1 VTKRIREFRPL
12 APTANFSA
20 RQSLALAAGVVSG
33 LAGLLALPAAAE
45 SNPYYIGVSESISHD
60 NNLLRLA
67 DGQPANTGYTRADT
81 TMSTALQAGIDQS
94 FGRQRASANLSLRD
108 VRYSANS
115 QFNNQGYTG
124 SLGLDWSTAERV
136 SGSLSANANR
146 SLSSFNNYQVGFLA
160 DKNYEDT
167 QGLNAQ
173 VNVGLVTQY
182 SLEFSAGQR
191 AVSNTLD
198 NPIVQAR
205 NFKQDTGGLALRWR
219 PSGISSFS
227 LGFHDTRGRYPKY
240 SFIGG
245 EYQADRFK
253 QTTVDVSASLV
264 PSGAS
269 TVDFRIGQSQTRY
282 DLNSA
287 RNFSGLTGTLGW
299 NWQASGR
306 FKLGTR
312 LSRDTGQDSY
322 ATTVF
327 GNVPGSSDYSR
338 LVNTLRVDGSYDY
351 SAKIAFTASWQL
363 AQRTIVQTIVNPLL
377 PLNASGKDSTNSYT
391 VGVRWA
397 PLRTVSLGCDATQE
411 QRSASGELTTSL
423 HSTGLSCFGQLQFQ
437 P

>member
-1 VTKRIREFRPL
+1 MT
-12 APTANFSA
+12 
-20 RQSLALAAGVVSG
+20 G
-33 LAGLLALPAAAE
+33 LAGLVALPAAAE
-45 SNPYYIGVSESISHD
+45 SHPYYIGVSESISHD
-60 NNLLRLA
+60 TNLLRLA
-67 DGQPANTGYTRADT
+67 DGQEANTGYTRADT
-81 TMSTALQAGIDQS
+81 TMSTAFQAGIDQP
-94 FGRQRASANLSLRD
+94 FGRQRVNANLSLRD
-108 VRYSANS
+108 VRYRANS

-124 SLGLDWSTAERV
+124 SLGVDWSTAERI

-146 SLSSFNNYQVGFLA
+146 SLSSFNNYQVGLLA

-182 SLEFSAGQR
+182 SLEFTAGHR

-198 NPIVQAR
+198 NVFLQSR
-205 NFKQDTGGLALRWR
+205 NFQQDTGGFALRWR

-227 LGFHDTRGRYPKY
+227 LGVHDTRGRYPK
-240 SFIGG
+240 FRFANG
-245 EYQADRFK
+245 EYQADRYK
-253 QTTVDVSASLV
+253 QTTVDLTASLV

-299 NWQASGR
+299 NWQATGHFR
-306 FKLGTR
+306 LGTR

-338 LVNTLRVDGSYDY
+338 LVNTFRMEGSYDY
-351 SAKIAFTASWQL
+351 SAKIAYTASWQV

-377 PLNASGKDSTNSYT
+377 PLNASGKDSTNSYAI
-391 VGVRWA
+391 GVRWA
-397 PLRTVSLGCDATQE
+397 PLRTVSLGCDATRD
-411 QRSASGELTTSL
+411 QRSASGDLTTPL